1 LRLAGYGRRKQAV
14 CYDTFDGGGRGPDLV
29 VIPAGG
35 AITAPFAMGRTE
47 ISNADYSTYC
57 TRTSRCTGPT
67 ANPDNPVTGIS
78 LEDARNYLA
87 WLSQVTGVKYRLP
100 TDAEWTYAVN
110 AQGGATDHG
119 SINCSV
125 EIGGK
130 KVRGVALEAV
140 QSGKSNGWGL
150 YNYLGN
156 AQEWVVSGDAVA
168 ARGGAY
174 TDQVSACTPEA
185 ARPQS
190 GSADPVTGL
199 RVVRELQ

>member
-1 LRLAGYGRRKQAV
+1 
-14 CYDTFDGGGRGPDLV
+14 

-35 AITAPFAMGRTE
+35 TISAPFAIGRTE
-47 ISNADYSTYC
+47 ISNADYATYC
-57 TRTSRCTGPT
+57 TRTSHCQWPAT
-67 ANPDNPVTGIS
+67 NPDNPVTGIS
-78 LEDARNYLA
+78 LEDARKYLA

-100 TDAEWTYAVN
+100 TNAEWTHAVD
-110 AQGGATDHG
+110 AGGAAADTG
-119 SINCSV
+119 SINCGV

-156 AQEWVVSGDAVA
+156 AQEWVVSGDAVL

-174 TDQVSACTPEA
+174 TDNVSACTLDA
-185 ARPQS
+185 SRPQT
-190 GSADPVTGL
+190 GDADAATGL